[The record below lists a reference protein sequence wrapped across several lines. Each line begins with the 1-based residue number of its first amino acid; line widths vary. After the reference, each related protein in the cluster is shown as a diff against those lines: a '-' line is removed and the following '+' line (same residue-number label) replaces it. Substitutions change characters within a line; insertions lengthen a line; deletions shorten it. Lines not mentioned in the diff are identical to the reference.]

1 MQALLK
7 AFWDIALWRRG
18 PGDLPGSSALLG
30 ITAVAYSLLSAVQ
43 SWLIYGTDRLVQR
56 TLADL
61 ALTLL
66 LVWLL
71 LTITGRS
78 HRYRQTASAVLG
90 TGALLSPL
98 VILLILLKGAAA
110 ASQIVALLVWMGS
123 VGVILWF
130 TFVLG
135 HIVRSALDTGLF
147 TGVAIA
153 ITYVVASAAALTR
166 LFPEGA

>member
-18 PGDLPGSSALLG
+18 PGDLPDSLALVGL
-30 ITAVAYSLLSAVQ
+30 TAAAYAVLSAVQ
-43 SWLIYGTDRLVQR
+43 SWMIYGGDRLLPR
-56 TLADL
+56 TVADL
-61 ALTLL
+61 LLTVG

-71 LTITGRS
+71 LVATRRRHRFNQTI
-78 HRYRQTASAVLG
+78 SAVLG

-98 VILLILLKGAAA
+98 VILLIALRAPADSVQL
-110 ASQIVALLVWMGS
+110 VALAVWAGS

-153 ITYVVASAAALTR
+153 VTYVVASAAALTR
-166 LFPEGA
+166 LFPDGA

>member
-30 ITAVAYSLLSAVQ
+30 ITAVAYSLLSTVQ